1 MMELPH
7 TNTEDSMS
15 TEEILLRL
23 FWIVDQ
29 DLADVKKRSDAH
41 LYPSEIVTIGL
52 MFALKGGK
60 YRPFYRWLVANLGHW
75 FPTLPEQSRLLR
87 VLRDYGHNTER
98 FLKEPSLFT
107 VIDTM
112 GIELLHPRREGRS
125 LHQLG
130 RKGVSNGRWIVGI
143 KLAWLIN
150 DAGEVIDWGWD
161 TANEHDNS
169 FREIATQFDGETITL
184 SDLGFRK
191 QQTPQQNFKYCE
203 KGTWN
208 ERYLIESCFS
218 VIEGMFHGKK
228 LYHREEH
235 HLEARLG
242 YLAALF
248 NVLLMITGGVFSFTE
263 FVL

>member
-1 MMELPH
+1 MELRH
-7 TNTEDSMS
+7 HLKEDSMS

-23 FWIVDQ
+23 FWIVDEE
-29 DLADVKKRSDAH
+29 LADVKKRSDAH
-41 LYPSEIVTIGL
+41 VYPSEVVTIGL

-60 YRPFYRWLVANLGHW
+60 YRPFYRWLVANLCMW
-75 FPTLPEQSRLLR
+75 FPTLPEQSRLSRL
-87 VLRDYGHNTER
+87 LRDNSHYTNR
-98 FLKEPSLFT
+98 FLKDPSFFT
-107 VIDTM
+107 VIDTY
-112 GIELLHPRREGRS
+112 GIELIHPRREGRS
-125 LHQLG
+125 PQQLG

-150 DAGEVIDWGWD
+150 ETGAVVDWGWD
-161 TANEHDNS
+161 TANEHDNN
-169 FREIATQFDGETITL
+169 FREIATQFEDETITL

-191 QQTPQQNFKYCE
+191 QQAAQQNFKYCE
-203 KGTWN
+203 KGAWN

-218 VIEGMFHGKK
+218 IVEGVFHSKK

-235 HLEARLG
+235 HLEAHLG

-248 NVLLMITGGVFSFTE
+248 NVLLTITGGVFSFTE